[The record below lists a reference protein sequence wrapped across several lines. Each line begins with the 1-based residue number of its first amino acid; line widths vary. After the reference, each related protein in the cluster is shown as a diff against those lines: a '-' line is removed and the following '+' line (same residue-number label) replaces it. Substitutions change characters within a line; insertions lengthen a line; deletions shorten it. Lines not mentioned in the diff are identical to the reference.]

1 MDTIGVFPVDNVI
14 DPTGAGDAFG
24 GGVASSLANGETV
37 IESIINGA
45 ALASLTIEGFG
56 IDTVYD
62 ASLEEV
68 NKRKEHIRTTLN
80 S

>member
-1 MDTIGVFPVDNVI
+1 MRIEVSDRH
-14 DPTGAGDAFG
+14 A
-24 GGVASSLANGETV
+24 
-37 IESIINGA
+37 ESIINGA

>member
-1 MDTIGVFPVDNVI
+1 M
-14 DPTGAGDAFG
+14 
-24 GGVASSLANGETV
+24 

-56 IDTVYD
+56 IDAIYN
-62 ASLEEV
+62 ASINEV
-68 NKRKEHIRTTLN
+68 EKRKERLRTTLN